1 MLNVLSTNTLYDK
14 SLSIRL
20 IFLCIAAVILFSAGA
35 VFAGPDLF
43 VPFVSLKQ
51 EYNDNIL
58 FGAANEE
65 DDWITTGTAGFK
77 ILHKSE
83 RVNTKLD
90 ARLMRLVYADNDQL
104 DDTNGRADFDWKYQ
118 YTEKLEF
125 NAGVDFK
132 DDSRRDRDTDTTG
145 LVLPGDRTR
154 TGLDAGAGYLFS
166 EVLKGGFNVSYSHED
181 VDETQ
186 DDETNESF
194 GLELDF
200 SKNLSKTFK
209 NTTGLLNI
217 RYQRYSSDVEQVDIA
232 ALTTTNY
239 YDYTSDIFQVYAGF
253 SKDITE
259 LYSFYLQAGI
269 SYSSTAEG
277 QRTRVMNGAILVSD
291 VTVPD
296 QDDSTTGGV
305 LLAGVNYDG
314 LYHDIDLSISHDM
327 RGSAGSN
334 GSVERSAVSLGIDK
348 KVSEDFFLT
357 FGASCYLNRNDR
369 TTQSDL
375 DKLTVNI
382 QPGFRYKFWDSFT
395 LTGTYRFTS
404 VDDRENNTDSD
415 RNLFYVMVKKEFEL
429 K

>member
-1 MLNVLSTNTLYDK
+1 MRNTIFISTR
-14 SLSIRL
+14 SLFIRV
-20 IFLCIAAVILFSAGA
+20 IFLCTTAAVLSSASTA
-35 VFAGPDLF
+35 FAGPDLF

-58 FGAANEE
+58 FGAVNEE
-65 DDWITTGTAGFK
+65 DDWITTGTAGFR
-77 ILHKSE
+77 IAHKDE
-83 RVNTKLD
+83 RVDTRFVSRLK
-90 ARLMRLVYADNDQL
+90 RLMYADNDQL
-104 DDTNGRADFDWKYQ
+104 DDTNGSASFDWKYQ
-118 YTEKLEF
+118 STEKLEF
-125 NAGVDFK
+125 NADLDFR
-132 DDSRRDRDTDTTG
+132 DDSRRDWDTDVTG
-145 LVLPGDRTR
+145 LVLSGDRTKIE
-154 TGLDAGAGYLFS
+154 LDAGSGYLFS
-166 EVLKGGFNVSYSHED
+166 EVLKGGFNVSYSHENI
-181 VDETQ
+181 DEAQ

-194 GLELDF
+194 GFGFDF
-200 SKNLSKTFK
+200 SKNLSRTFK

-217 RYQRYSSDVEQVDIA
+217 RYQRYGSDVEQVDIA
-232 ALTTTNY
+232 AFTTTTY
-239 YDYTSDIFQVYAGF
+239 YEYTSDIFQVYAGF

-269 SYSSTAEG
+269 SYSQTDEG
-277 QRTRVMNGAILVSD
+277 QRTRVTNGSNVISD
-291 VTVPD
+291 VTAAD
-296 QDDSTTGGV
+296 QDDSAVGGV

-314 LYHDIDLSISHDM
+314 LYHDIDLSVSHDM

-334 GSVERSAVSLGIDK
+334 GSVERSAISLGIDK
-348 KVSEDFFLT
+348 KVSEDFSLT
-357 FGASCYLNRNDR
+357 FDASCYLNRNDR

-415 RNLFYVMVKKEFEL
+415 RNLFYVMIRKEFEL